1 MELRTWSLLL
11 LLVQGQ
17 QRDVGNLDNLE
28 TDSGDVTDGVTLT
41 TESSYQNLVVL
52 FNVVETTV
60 TGHEGCDLLTVLDK
74 LNTDALSD
82 GRVRLLSLDTTGS
95 TQKPERSHRLSL
107 GTSTCRPVIELLSSF
122 KQLPSVQS
130 DNCIRPG
137 AEMLISTQ
145 KPDVI

>member
-1 MELRTWSLLL
+1 MSLRTWSLLL

-28 TDSGDVTDGVTLT
+28 TDSGNITDGVTLT

-60 TGHEGCDLLTVLDK
+60 TGYEGCDLLTVLDK

-82 GRVRLLSLDTTGS
+82 GRVRLLSLNTTGIEKQDKGNK
-95 TQKPERSHRLSL
+95 TINNTTSL
-107 GTSTCRPVIELLSSF
+107 M
-122 KQLPSVQS
+122 
-130 DNCIRPG
+130 N
-137 AEMLISTQ
+137 
-145 KPDVI
+145 